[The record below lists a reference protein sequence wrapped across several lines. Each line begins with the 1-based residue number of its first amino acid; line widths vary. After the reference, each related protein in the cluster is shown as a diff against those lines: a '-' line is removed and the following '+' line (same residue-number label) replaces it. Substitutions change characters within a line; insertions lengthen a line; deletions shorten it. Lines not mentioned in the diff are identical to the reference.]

1 MQTTKRSLCQETETL
16 HSQPLIV
23 EKLLVMV
30 FSEYSI
36 AHCPM
41 KLSCHISPGIHA
53 LVIFVQ
59 PIGKCTHFIQI
70 LTCLRFC

>member
-1 MQTTKRSLCQETETL
+1 MNTSKSWYKNYRPQKDLNANRLRQTL

-36 AHCPM
+36 AY
-41 KLSCHISPGIHA
+41 
-53 LVIFVQ
+53 
-59 PIGKCTHFIQI
+59 
-70 LTCLRFC
+70 